1 MSSDYSIEI
10 KNVSPTIWVYRDTD
24 GKIKEREQSK
34 EEREEQIVPPRG
46 EYTLKVKAFA
56 KPFEMTKSEQYGGG
70 VQMMTRLLLEVVDG
84 GKASLKGQQTT
95 ALCSLA
101 ISKNSNLGRVY
112 LATTGKSIDQG
123 GTADPTLMLE
133 QEFQVYLK
141 QDKLDDN
148 GNRTRTA
155 PAWETVAKVGES
167 AEDDEGTEFQT

>member
-1 MSSDYSIEI
+1 MSSEYSIEI

-24 GKIKEREQSK
+24 GKIKEREQTK